1 MIDSI
6 FLCKIQFRLA
16 DSMTFTKSC
25 IFVFSCEELNNKMR
39 LGTAFIQL
47 ARRKRVGLE
56 TRIGYIS
63 PENNAGI
70 WHGAGV
76 KSGFIET
83 FSGKK

>member
-1 MIDSI
+1 M
-6 FLCKIQFRLA
+6 
-16 DSMTFTKSC
+16 
-25 IFVFSCEELNNKMR
+25 VR
-39 LGTAFIQL
+39 LGILFLNL